1 MPTPFGYVSQLLRR
15 WLLKAITERI
25 SKYENENDVKT
36 QAPTAQ
42 GEPLSTC
49 AGRLPPTKQQNQS
62 PHNRLAACN
71 VRLASMHSKNKE
83 SARISLKC
91 PWSAC
96 VIHDYFRVRT
106 FNASSPPHQQPNYQP
121 LACIFIDIKKQKK
134 RLLAAFHH
142 HASILRSREQ
152 PFKGTS
158 SKSFSKKSR
167 ISKCCREICELCNSC
182 NTKITCKGNNSF
194 TQDLKHSEMSAKLPL
209 LPRGNWKVIL
219 CRIVRS
225 PLSQFLCTCI
235 ININ

>member
-134 RLLAAFHH
+134 DSWLPFTIMLPYSVVENSLSKAPLQKASARNQGSPSAAGRYANFAIPATQRSPARATTVLLRIWNIQKCLQNCP
-142 HASILRSREQ
+142 SCPEQ
-152 PFKGTS
+152 TEKWSLVGLWEVHDH
-158 SKSFSKKSR
+158 SFS
-167 ISKCCREICELCNSC
+167 
-182 NTKITCKGNNSF
+182 
-194 TQDLKHSEMSAKLPL
+194 
-209 LPRGNWKVIL
+209 VI
-219 CRIVRS
+219 V
-225 PLSQFLCTCI
+225 
-235 ININ
+235 